1 MNKTIIVVTHCQ
13 TYGLA
18 NALSFLLPDY
28 DVIGEDQNIFE
39 NKLKSGEALEL
50 RRCEIFV
57 RGPQLA
63 NVSENSAYDGRLLFK
78 RDVIVPGLQ
87 IDRYHPDICW
97 IPHAGKMLWGPIGQN
112 HSRIVFRAYQK
123 GYTASEIADLFNR
136 DTYEKAGYLRYRPG
150 QLNNLIG
157 RFAKFDLDISKY
169 IAKWSRHGSFM
180 HTINHPKIECLFDIA
195 CEIVRNLGLPSML
208 DDDPEIRCSIEDNLA
223 IGAVYPVYPEIAEAY
238 GFRGHYYFKKPHSY
252 RMLGLRD
259 FIEQSLVCY
268 EAAHKEEPLGDVS
281 FYTPHYSD
289 DRLAKII

>member
-169 IAKWSRHGSFM
+169 IAK
-180 HTINHPKIECLFDIA
+180 
-195 CEIVRNLGLPSML
+195 
-208 DDDPEIRCSIEDNLA
+208 
-223 IGAVYPVYPEIAEAY
+223 
-238 GFRGHYYFKKPHSY
+238 
-252 RMLGLRD
+252 
-259 FIEQSLVCY
+259 
-268 EAAHKEEPLGDVS
+268 
-281 FYTPHYSD
+281 
-289 DRLAKII
+289 